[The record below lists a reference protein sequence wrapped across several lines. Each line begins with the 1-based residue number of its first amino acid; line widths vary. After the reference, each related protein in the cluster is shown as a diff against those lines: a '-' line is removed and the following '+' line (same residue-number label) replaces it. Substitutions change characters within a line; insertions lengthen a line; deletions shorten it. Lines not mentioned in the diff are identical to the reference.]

1 MKSFLSSP
9 ASYFRQSQNISG
21 CRISLGLFHMQNE
34 YLIVAF
40 LIKLLLA
47 VKSRF
52 ISAHWLVAEDMQSL
66 YFWWDWNYQT
76 TVNSF
81 STVVLYTLYVS
92 CTHTHTHPQTHK
104 TTMKVKQNLCMLN
117 ISLRLKVFKL
127 CPRKWFGV
135 KLLMWL
141 PSR

>member
-92 CTHTHTHPQTHK
+92 CTHTHTHT
-104 TTMKVKQNLCMLN
+104 
-117 ISLRLKVFKL
+117 
-127 CPRKWFGV
+127 RKHTKPLWKSNKIYV
-135 KLLMWL
+135 CWIY
-141 PSR
+141 PSGWKFLSSAPENGLE